1 MVFYNTN
8 FSDFIDTNSVDTSH
22 FDINDNYKI
31 DLFEYI
37 NYLFSKLQ
45 LIVLIGLI
53 YFFIGSMLSYYF
65 KNYILIKID
74 KKEKNKLTIILS
86 LCYEI
91 SILLIMV
98 YFTRQI
104 VKYILLQ
111 ISNNFKGI
119 IINRIKEI
127 NGNIVLSLAFLM
139 FIGDDLRLKVKHLI
153 ESFK

>member
-8 FSDFIDTNSVDTSH
+8 FSDFIDTNSVNTSH
-22 FDINDNYKI
+22 FDFNDNFKI
-31 DLFEYI
+31 DLVEYI
-37 NYLFSKLQ
+37 NYLLSKLQ
-45 LIVLIGLI
+45 LIVIIGLI
-53 YFFIGSMLSYYF
+53 YFFLGSMLSYHF
-65 KNYILIKID
+65 KKYILIKFD
-74 KKEKNKLTIILS
+74 KKEKNRFKIILS

-111 ISNNFKGI
+111 IGNNFEGI